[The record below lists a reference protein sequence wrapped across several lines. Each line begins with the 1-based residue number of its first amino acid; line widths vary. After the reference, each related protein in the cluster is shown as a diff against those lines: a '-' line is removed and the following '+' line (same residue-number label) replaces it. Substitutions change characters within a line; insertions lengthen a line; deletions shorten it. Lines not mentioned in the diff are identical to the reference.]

1 MTEQR
6 RISFDGLSLFQALQ
20 KIWTILPDSRLV
32 GGAVRDMLLGQDV
45 TDFDFATPEPP
56 DKVTERLEAGGVR
69 AIPTGVSHGTVTAVI
84 DSIGFEITTLRKD
97 EQTDGRHAQVAWT
110 QNWREDAARRDFT
123 INAMSCG
130 HDGQIYDYFGGLN
143 DLAASRVR
151 FVGDPWKRIREDA
164 LRILRFFRFQGRFGS
179 ADPDRRTLG
188 AITDC
193 APLIRNLS
201 IERIWSELRRIL
213 TGPNAA
219 SMLRLMTRAGVLDQC
234 IPELKGRS
242 DSACVLLESLI
253 VCAAPPDE
261 RLRLAALLQGA
272 AVIPDDVVRC
282 VLRLHLSRI
291 DANEVIS
298 LSGTPV
304 PTPETITGE
313 DDLARLL
320 ADTPVRILTGRSWLA
335 QAAARLRDQTKVPE
349 EDWTVLRH
357 RFTTEKVPV
366 FPLAGRDLIASGMI
380 AGPRIGEILAEVRRW
395 WWGGGCHAGKEACL
409 IFAKQRLARP
419 P

>member
-1 MTEQR
+1 M
-6 RISFDGLSLFQALQ
+6 SLFPALQ

-45 TDFDFATPEPP
+45 MDFDFATPEPP
-56 DKVTERLEAGGVR
+56 DKVTERLEARGVR
-69 AIPTGVSHGTVTAVI
+69 AIPTGVSHGTVTALI

-97 EQTDGRHAQVAWT
+97 ERTDGRHAQVAWT
-110 QNWREDAARRDFT
+110 RNWREDAARRDFT

-130 HDGQIYDYFGGLN
+130 SDGYIHDYFGGLN
-143 DLAASRVR
+143 DLAVSRVR
-151 FVGDPWKRIREDA
+151 FVGEPRERIGEDA
-164 LRILRFFRFQGRFGS
+164 LRILRFFRFQGRFG
-179 ADPDRRTLG
+179 DPNPDRKTLS

-201 IERIWSELRRIL
+201 AERIWSELRRIL

-219 SMLRLMTRAGVLDQC
+219 SMFRLMTQTGVLDQC

-242 DSACVLLESLI
+242 DSACNFLESLI

-261 RLRLAALLQGA
+261 RLRFAALLQGA
-272 AVIPDDVVRC
+272 AVIPDDVARC
-282 VLRLHLSRI
+282 VLRLHLSRL

-304 PTPETITGE
+304 PTPDTVTGE

-320 ADTPVRILTGRSWLA
+320 ADTPVRTLTGRTWLA
-335 QAAARLRDQTKVPE
+335 QAAARLHDQTEVPE
-349 EDWTVLRH
+349 EDWTILRH
-357 RFTTEKVPV
+357 RLMTETTPV

-395 WWGGGCHAGKEACL
+395 WWQGGCHAGKEACL
-409 IFAKQRLARP
+409 VFAKQRLVRP
-419 P
+419 L